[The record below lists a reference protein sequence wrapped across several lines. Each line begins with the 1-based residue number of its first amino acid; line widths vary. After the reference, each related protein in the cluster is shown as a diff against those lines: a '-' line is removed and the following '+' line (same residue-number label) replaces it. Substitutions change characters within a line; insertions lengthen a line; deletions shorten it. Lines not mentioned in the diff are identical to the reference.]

1 MTEPSEPTEPEVLPF
16 GVVRGTKR
24 PAAPSLTPVPLVA
37 DTEPVQA
44 SNNTAEPEQEP
55 TDP

>member
-1 MTEPSEPTEPEVLPF
+1 MTEPSEPEVLPF

-24 PAAPSLTPVPLVA
+24 PAAPSPTPVPLVA
-37 DTEPVQA
+37 EPEPA
-44 SNNTAEPEQEP
+44 PDNTAEPEQEP